1 VSVVVVVPSRG
12 RPEAC
17 VEAVRAIRKTA
28 AIIATSVVVA
38 VDNDDSCLSEYQ
50 RQMQEFLGGPYLPE
64 VSLVGLQPEETGSLI
79 RATNTVSRRI
89 AADDPNAIIGNLNDD
104 HRCRTVGWDR
114 AIIEALEKPGIAYG
128 NDLIHG
134 ERLPSAPFVS
144 ARIVNA
150 LGWYFLPTAEHMY
163 GDDALRIL
171 GQALGSI
178 HYLPDVIV
186 EHMHPAVKKGKWD
199 EGYDRAYASVE
210 SDKAAFNEWHQRYLK
225 LDVMNVQR
233 ALGVI

>member
-89 AADDPNAIIGNLNDD
+89 AADDPN
-104 HRCRTVGWDR
+104 